1 MSDKKIRVRVAPS
14 PTGEPHV
21 GTAYIALFNY
31 CFAKANGGE
40 FILRIE
46 DTDQT
51 RSTRESEESIYKA
64 LSWLGFKWTEG
75 PDIGGPCAPY
85 RQSERTEIYK
95 KYSDILLNN
104 GSAYRCFCSAER
116 LDDMRKKLIAEKKNF
131 FYDGRCRTI
140 SRAESDKRAA
150 AGESHVIRLA
160 IPRDEGAVTS
170 FFDEIRQKPIELAHS
185 EVDDQI
191 LMKADGFPTYHLA
204 NVVDDHLMGISH
216 VIRAEEWITST
227 PKHVL
232 LYKAFGWETP
242 KVAHVS
248 LLRNADKSK
257 VSKRKNP
264 VSLNWFRAA
273 GYTKEAITNFL
284 GLMGYNSGSENER
297 FTISDLSK
305 DFSISR
311 ISTSAPIFDL
321 QKLNVL
327 NEEYIRKMTPD
338 EYIKYLSDTTS
349 YSAEYLRPVLGLI
362 QERHKLSQDFQ
373 FWARIFFTP
382 GITYKKDAFVI
393 KEMDKASLEKA
404 IKGSADALDESKAI
418 KPDEFEKAIAVHR
431 DASGIKMG
439 SYMMAL
445 RIAITGSSSSLPLND
460 VMAMLGRDRT
470 IMRLKEAN
478 AFVRNNIK

>member
-1 MSDKKIRVRVAPS
+1 MSDKKIRVRIAPS

-31 CFAKANGGE
+31 CFAKANSGE

-64 LSWLGFKWTEG
+64 LSWLGFNWNEG
-75 PDIGGPCAPY
+75 PDIGGAYAPY
-85 RQSERTEIYK
+85 RQSERTEIYRRHAE
-95 KYSDILLNN
+95 ILLNN
-104 GSAYRCFCSAER
+104 GSAYRCFCSADR
-116 LDDMRKKLIAEKKNF
+116 LEGMRKKLITEKKNF
-131 FYDGRCRTI
+131 FYDGLCRNI
-140 SRAESDKRAA
+140 SREESDKRAA
-150 AGESHVIRLA
+150 AGESYVIRLA
-160 IPRDEGAVTS
+160 IPRESGAVTS
-170 FFDEIRQKPIELAHS
+170 FFDDIRQKSIELAHS

-204 NVVDDHLMGISH
+204 NVVDDHLMDISH

-232 LYKAFGWETP
+232 LYKAFGWEAP
-242 KVAHVS
+242 KFAHVS

-273 GYTKEAITNFL
+273 GYTKEAMTNFL
-284 GLMGYNSGSENER
+284 GLMGYNSGSKSER
-297 FTISDLSK
+297 FTIDDLAR
-305 DFSISR
+305 DFSLDKISN
-311 ISTSAPIFDL
+311 SAPIFDL

-327 NEEYIRKMTPD
+327 NEEYIRKMSSAKYV
-338 EYIKYLSDTTS
+338 EYLGETTVYAAKYLSPILS
-349 YSAEYLRPVLGLI
+349 QI
-362 QERHKLSQDFQ
+362 QERHKISQDFQ
-373 FWARIFFTP
+373 FWSRIFFTP
-382 GITYKKDAFVI
+382 SITYNKEAFVI

-404 IKGSADALDESKAI
+404 IKGAADALDESKAV

-431 DASGIKMG
+431 DASGIKTG

-445 RIAITGSSSSLPLND
+445 RIALTGSSTSLPLND

>member
-1 MSDKKIRVRVAPS
+1 MSDKKIRVRIATS

-64 LSWLGFKWTEG
+64 LSWLGFKWSEG
-75 PDIGGPCAPY
+75 PDVGGPCAPY
-85 RQSERTEIYK
+85 RQSERTDIYK
-95 KYSDILLNN
+95 KHSDILLNN
-104 GSAYRCFCSAER
+104 GSAYRCFCSSER
-116 LDDMRKKLIAEKKNF
+116 LDEMRKKLIAEKKNF
-131 FYDGRCRTI
+131 FYDGLCRNL
-140 SRAESDKRAA
+140 SREESDRRAA
-150 AGESHVIRLA
+150 AGESYVVRMA

-170 FFDEIRQKPIELAHS
+170 FHDEIRQKAIELAHT
-185 EVDDQI
+185 EIDDQI

-204 NVVDDHLMGISH
+204 NVVDDHLMSISH

-232 LYKAFGWETP
+232 LYKAFGWEAP
-242 KVAHVS
+242 KFAHVS

-297 FTISDLSK
+297 FTIEDISR
-305 DFSISR
+305 DFTIDR

-327 NEEYIRKMTPD
+327 NEEYIRKYSVD
-338 EYIKYLSDTTS
+338 KYIEYLSETTA
-349 YSAEYLRPVLGLI
+349 YAAQYLRPILGEI
-362 QERHKLSQDFQ
+362 QSRHKISQDFQ

-382 GITYKKDAFVI
+382 GIAYSKEAFAI
-393 KEMDKASLEKA
+393 KEMDKPSLEKA
-404 IKGSADALDESKAI
+404 LKGAADALDESKAV
-418 KPDEFEKAIAVHR
+418 KPDEFEKAIAGHR
-431 DASGIKMG
+431 DSSGIKMG

-445 RIAITGSSSSLPLND
+445 RVALTGSSTSLPLND